1 MHFIP
6 ESWLELAAANRPM
19 SVCSHLIDEQPAVNE
34 IEVALLA
41 LYYSKRI
48 EA

>member
-19 SVCSHLIDEQPAVNE
+19 SVYSRVIDEQPAVSE

-41 LYYSKRI
+41 LCHWKRI